1 MRDDWP
7 VSHLGEAVELGKGGS
22 WGADSPA
29 PGLKEAFCLRGTDL
43 AELINGKR
51 PDAPRRWLK
60 QSELSK
66 SQCKPDMVLIETSG
80 SKCGRSLVL
89 TTEMLA
95 QFELPVVYSNF
106 CRTLK
111 IDTSKLSS
119 SYAELW
125 FSHNYW
131 NGVIPSYRATSAMPN
146 LDVKSLLRME
156 TLLIP
161 PLEVQQRIVD
171 LASSVDSYIAAL
183 QQQADAARVARSAV
197 LSELLSAGGDDWA
210 ETTLGKVA
218 HWQGGI
224 TPSMANRSFWEGGT
238 IPWIS
243 SGDVLQLSQ
252 YGAGKYVTEATL
264 RETSLKLLPIGTIVV
279 VVRSGILA
287 HTLPVALL
295 DTPSTINQDIKAGLP
310 QSGVLGEFLMWFLRS
325 NSQSILE
332 SCRKTGTT
340 VQSVSTDAFLR
351 FQVSLPPTKE
361 QERIVAIVSS
371 MEEVI
376 KSADKVVADAKS
388 LRSGLLSDL
397 LSGSHEIPE
406 SYDRLLGAA

>member
-1 MRDDWP
+1 MNKSGNERYLITSNNCVSDEDIKSLKARVWP
-7 VSHLGEAVELGKGGS
+7 KDTVVFAKVGAALLTEKRRILVQDTIFDNNIMGLVPGDAIDAYFLFLLMEIVKLGDFAQPGAVPS
-22 WGADSPA
+22 VNNS
-29 PGLKEAFCLRGTDL
+29 
-43 AELINGKR
+43 I
-51 PDAPRRWLK
+51 
-60 QSELSK
+60 
-66 SQCKPDMVLIETSG
+66 V
-80 SKCGRSLVL
+80 
-89 TTEMLA
+89 
-95 QFELPVVYSNF
+95 
-106 CRTLK
+106 
-111 IDTSKLSS
+111 SKLEIDLPPI
-119 SYAELW
+119 AEQ
-125 FSHNYW
+125 
-131 NGVIPSYRATSAMPN
+131 R
-146 LDVKSLLRME
+146 
-156 TLLIP
+156 
-161 PLEVQQRIVD
+161 RIVD
-171 LASSVDSYIAAL
+171 LMSSVDSYITAL
-183 QQQADAARVARSAV
+183 QQQADAARSARSAV
-197 LSELLSAGGDDWA
+197 LSELLSVGGDGWT

-252 YGAGKYVTEATL
+252 YGAGKYVTEASL

-287 HTLPVALL
+287 HTLPIALL

-361 QERIVAIVSS
+361 QERIVEIMNS
-371 MEEVI
+371 MDELI
-376 KSADKVVADAKS
+376 QSADKAVADAKS

>member
-7 VSHLGEAVELGKGGS
+7 KSPLGEAVELGKGGS

-29 PGLKEAFCLRGTDL
+29 PGLTEAFCLRGMDL
-43 AELINGKR
+43 AELINGIR

-60 QSELSK
+60 ESELSK
-66 SQCKPDMVLIETSG
+66 SRCKPDMVLIETSG

-161 PLEVQQRIVD
+161 PLEIQQRTVD
-171 LASSVDSYIAAL
+171 L
-183 QQQADAARVARSAV
+183 
-197 LSELLSAGGDDWA
+197 
-210 ETTLGKVA
+210 
-218 HWQGGI
+218 
-224 TPSMANRSFWEGGT
+224 
-238 IPWIS
+238 
-243 SGDVLQLSQ
+243 
-252 YGAGKYVTEATL
+252 
-264 RETSLKLLPIGTIVV
+264 
-279 VVRSGILA
+279 
-287 HTLPVALL
+287 
-295 DTPSTINQDIKAGLP
+295 
-310 QSGVLGEFLMWFLRS
+310 
-325 NSQSILE
+325 
-332 SCRKTGTT
+332 
-340 VQSVSTDAFLR
+340 
-351 FQVSLPPTKE
+351 VSL
-361 QERIVAIVSS
+361 
-371 MEEVI
+371 MDEVI
-376 KSADKVVADAKS
+376 QSADNAVADAKS

-397 LSGSHEIPE
+397 LSGAHEIPE

>member
-197 LSELLSAGGDDWA
+197 LSELLSAGGEDWI
-210 ETTLGKVA
+210 EMT
-218 HWQGGI
+218 I
-224 TPSMANRSFWEGGT
+224 ESFARLV
-238 IPWIS
+238 P
-243 SGDVLQLSQ
+243 
-252 YGAGKYVTEATL
+252 GKYIPKSKYEENGSYFIYGSNSVMGKYSTALIDVPHVVMAAIGAYAGAVRYSSQPSWVNNNAFGLVTNDNVDPFFFYLWLEQCLDL
-264 RETSLKLLPIGTIVV
+264 RQVV
-279 VVRSGILA
+279 VGTGQPYVQRPALKN
-287 HTLPVALL
+287 TVVNVPPV
-295 DTPSTINQDIKAGLP
+295 
-310 QSGVLGEFLMWFLRS
+310 
-325 NSQSILE
+325 
-332 SCRKTGTT
+332 
-340 VQSVSTDAFLR
+340 
-351 FQVSLPPTKE
+351 KE
-361 QERIVAIVSS
+361 QRRIVDIVSS
-371 MEEVI
+371 LDEVFSSTERAI
-376 KSADKVVADAKS
+376 IEAKR

-397 LSGSHEIPE
+397 LSGHHEIPE
-406 SYDRLLGAA
+406 SYDQLLGAA